1 MFRVLNFRSN
11 RLRTKRMK
19 FGPHKN
25 FSLYGNH
32 FNPTNSNAGIC
43 YYVLEY
49 DHLGENERG

>member
-1 MFRVLNFRSN
+1 
-11 RLRTKRMK
+11 MK